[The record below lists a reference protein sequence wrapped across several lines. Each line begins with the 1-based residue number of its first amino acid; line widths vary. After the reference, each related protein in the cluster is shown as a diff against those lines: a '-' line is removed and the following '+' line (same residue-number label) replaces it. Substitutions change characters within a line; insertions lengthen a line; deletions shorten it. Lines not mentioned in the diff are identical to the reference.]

1 MLVAV
6 GGIPVV
12 VVGVQRL
19 GEQGRLVGKQPA
31 VLLAVVL
38 GEGQE
43 VVVEAEVG
51 DLFFAVEK
59 I

>member
-1 MLVAV
+1 M
-6 GGIPVV
+6 